1 MTALLGSSV
10 TDDDEVLGVKSC
22 FTDTEDE
29 ERARGR
35 ESPSS
40 VEMGWTYKVYTKKV
54 RTVMIDEENC
64 QLSQTKP
71 QL

>member
-10 TDDDEVLGVKSC
+10 TDDDEGLGVKSG
-22 FTDTEDE
+22 FSETEDE

-40 VEMGWTYKVYTKKV
+40 VEMGWTYKVYTKQK
-54 RTVMIDEENC
+54 
-64 QLSQTKP
+64 
-71 QL
+71 